1 MVDEAR
7 LQISN
12 SPTNGQFLSAQS
24 GNTGGLTWATVE
36 AGAKGGGSDDI
47 FWENGQ
53 TITTNYTISNNKNAM
68 SAGPITINNGIAVTI
83 GTGENWTIV

>member
-1 MVDEAR
+1 M
-7 LQISN
+7 
-12 SPTNGQFLSAQS
+12 
-24 GNTGGLTWATVE
+24 TWAEVE
-36 AGAKGGGSDDI
+36 AGAKQDI

-53 TITTNYTISNNKNAM
+53 TVTSNYQITNNKNAM